1 MVAPL
6 LPPPRPLAPRAENAV
21 SRPDADRVTWTL
33 QSYRVVG
40 STNDI
45 ASRAPAWTAVLARRQ
60 LRGRGRHG
68 RTWVSDEG
76 GLWLSAVVPTPGA
89 AGTWAVLP
97 LAAGWA
103 VREALLSLGVRG
115 LHLRW
120 PNDVMIGSAK
130 LAGLLV
136 ERHRPETAIIGLGL
150 NLDNRP
156 ANLDPALAGHVAR
169 LADLLPAAPGPEVL
183 AGVILQYLARAQR
196 HLAEGR
202 LADLLPALNTAWTCG
217 LVSVQL
223 HNRPE
228 PVTGR
233 FVGVDARGQLDLE
246 LPNHDHLVVS
256 PLQVAR
262 LRELDSLS

>member
-6 LPPPRPLAPRAENAV
+6 PPPPRARAPRSATPAAPWV
-21 SRPDADRVTWTL
+21 LRR
-33 QSYRVVG
+33 YGVVG

-68 RTWVSDEG
+68 RHWVSDEG
-76 GLWLSAVVPTPGA
+76 GLWLSAVLPTPGLA
-89 AGTWAVLP
+89 ATWAVLP

-103 VREALLSLGVRG
+103 LREALADLGVLG

-120 PNDVMIGSAK
+120 PNDVMIGPAK

-136 ERHRPETAIIGLGL
+136 ERHRPETAVVGLGL
-150 NLDNRP
+150 NLTN
-156 ANLDPALAGHVAR
+156 DPAAHDPDLAGQVVR
-169 LADLLPAAPGPEVL
+169 LADLLPDVPPVEAIAAR
-183 AGVILQYLARAQR
+183 ILARLAVAQR
-196 HLAEGR
+196 SLAER
-202 LADLLPALNTAWTCG
+202 RIQDLLPTLNAAWTTG

-223 HNRPE
+223 HQRAE

-256 PLQVAR
+256 PLQVER
-262 LRELDSLS
+262 LRELDPSS